1 MGYDLSKVQGYSP
14 GAKISAKGWLQIKV
28 LLMQMMELA
37 DFRELSQ
44 GLVGE
49 GKSLTKAQMKMLE
62 QCLERKSSAGG
73 SSGSGAH

>member
-1 MGYDLSKVQGYSP
+1 MVRPSTRKRLARTHGSSITERLFV
-14 GAKISAKGWLQIKV
+14 KV

-44 GLVGE
+44 GLAGE